1 MIEIIDDIGSGE
13 SCEFCELLESVACFS
28 GEKMLGHSDFEVTV
42 TLTDGETIR
51 QINNEHRGIDSETD
65 VLSFPLWDVRKGEA
79 PFENPDTG
87 CIMLGDIVISLPRLK
102 EQAEEYGHSE
112 KREAAYLLIHG
123 MLHLL
128 GYDHE
133 NGGLEQTIMR
143 EKEEA
148 ILDLLGLA
156 INKV

>member
-13 SCEFCELLESVACFS
+13 SCEFCEILEKVALF
-28 GEKMLGHSDFEVTV
+28 GGTEILGHDKFEVTV

-51 QINNEHRGIDSETD
+51 QINKEHRNIDSETD
-65 VLSFPLWDVRKGEA
+65 VLSFPLWDVSAGEE
-79 PFENPDTG
+79 PFENPDTE

-112 KREAAYLLIHG
+112 KREAAYLCIHG

-128 GYDHE
+128 GYDHMVDDE
-133 NGGLEQTIMR
+133 KQEMR
-143 EKEEA
+143 LKEEE
-148 ILDLLGLA
+148 LLSKLK
-156 INKV
+156 ITRED

>member
-1 MIEIIDDIGSGE
+1 MIEIIDDIGTQESSG
-13 SCEFCELLESVACFS
+13 FCEILESVALF
-28 GEKMLGHSDFEVTV
+28 GGKTMLGHSDFEVTI

-65 VLSFPLWDVRKGEA
+65 VLSFPLWDVRKGEE

-128 GYDHE
+128 GYDHME
-133 NGGLEQTIMR
+133 EDEKQEMR
-143 EKEEA
+143 LKEEE
-148 ILDLLGLA
+148 LLKELK
-156 INKV
+156 ITRED

>member
-13 SCEFCELLESVACFS
+13 SCEFCELLESVTRFS
-28 GEKMLGHSDFEVTV
+28 GKKMLGHSDFEVTV

-51 QINNEHRGIDSETD
+51 QINNEHRGIDNETD
-65 VLSFPLWDVRKGEA
+65 VLSFPLWDVRKGEE

-102 EQAEEYGHSE
+102 EQAEEYGHSQ

-128 GYDHE
+128 GYDHME
-133 NGGLEQTIMR
+133 EDEKKEMR
-143 EKEEA
+143 LKEEE
-148 ILDLLGLA
+148 LLRELK
-156 INKV
+156 ITRED

>member
-13 SCEFCELLESVACFS
+13 SSEFCDILESVVNFG
-28 GEKMLGHSDFEVTV
+28 GEKMLGHTDFEVTV

-65 VLSFPLWDVRKGEA
+65 VLSFPLWDVRAGEE

-112 KREAAYLLIHG
+112 KREAAYLCIHG

-128 GYDHE
+128 GYDHME
-133 NGGLEQTIMR
+133 EEEKAEMR
-143 EKEEA
+143 SKEEE
-148 ILDLLGLA
+148 LLSELK
-156 INKV
+156 ITRED

>member
-1 MIEIIDDIGSGE
+1 MVEIIDDIGSGE
-13 SCEFCELLESVACFS
+13 SCEFCELLENVAVFS

-65 VLSFPLWDVRKGEA
+65 VLSFPLWDVRLGEE

-87 CIMLGDIVISLPRLK
+87 CIMLGDIIISLPRLK

-128 GYDHE
+128 GYDHME
-133 NGGLEQTIMR
+133 DNEKQEMR
-143 EKEEA
+143 AKEEE
-148 ILDLLGLA
+148 LLSELK
-156 INKV
+156 ITRED

>member
-13 SCEFCELLESVACFS
+13 SCEFCELLETVAGFS

-65 VLSFPLWDVRKGEA
+65 VLSFPLWDVRQGEE

-102 EQAEEYGHSE
+102 EQAEEYGHSQ

-128 GYDHE
+128 GYDHMEE
-133 NGGLEQTIMR
+133 NEKQEMR
-143 EKEEA
+143 LKEEE
-148 ILDLLGLA
+148 LLRELK
-156 INKV
+156 ITRED